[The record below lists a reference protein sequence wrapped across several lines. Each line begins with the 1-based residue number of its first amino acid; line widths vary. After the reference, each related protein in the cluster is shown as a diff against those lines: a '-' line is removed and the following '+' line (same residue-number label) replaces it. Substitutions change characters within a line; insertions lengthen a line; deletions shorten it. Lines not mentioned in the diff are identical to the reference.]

1 MNRKILLVT
10 DAWHPQINGVVTTLS
25 NLVKQAKL
33 NGDKIHVYHPGRCKI
48 RFPLPFYPEIKVG
61 LANPFHVRKLLKKQ
75 KWDHIHIATPEGS
88 LGITF
93 ARTCR
98 RLNIPF
104 STSCHTKF
112 PEFIN
117 ARFPFISVDI
127 GWKWMKHVYRDSTH
141 ILTTTETMKK
151 ELTNH
156 GFKQKIYSWSRGV
169 DRTIFKPNADNTS
182 SKIKT
187 LLYVGR
193 ISHEKNIEDF
203 CKLDIQNT
211 TKIAVGDGPQLK
223 ELKKRYPDVLFV
235 GYKHGK
241 ELAKYYA
248 SADVFVFPSKS
259 DTFGVVILEAM
270 ACGTPTAAYP
280 VTGPI
285 DIIRNGV
292 NGYIRDNL
300 YDSVKHCLTIDR
312 KRVIMESEKW
322 SWETCY
328 QQFTKI
334 LLPIEEKQLTFFD
347 NWGINST

>member
-1 MNRKILLVT
+1 MNRKILLIT
-10 DAWHPQINGVVTTLS
+10 DAWFPQINGVVTTLS

-33 NGDKIHVYHPGRCKI
+33 NNDTIHVYHPGRCKI

-61 LANPFHVRKLLKKQ
+61 IPNPFHIRKLLKKQ

-117 ARFPFISVDI
+117 ARFPFISVDT
-127 GWKWMKHVYRDSTH
+127 GWQWMKHVYRDSTH
-141 ILTTTETMKK
+141 ILTTTESMKQ
-151 ELTNH
+151 ELISH
-156 GFKQKIYSWSRGV
+156 GFTQEIHSWSRGV
-169 DRTIFKPNADNTS
+169 DKDIFKPNLKHDINE
-182 SKIKT
+182 IKT

-193 ISHEKNIEDF
+193 VSHEKNIEDF
-203 CKLDIQNT
+203 CKLDILNT
-211 TKIAVGDGPQLK
+211 KKIIVGDGPQRK
-223 ELKKRYPDVLFV
+223 ELEKRYSDVTFA
-235 GYKHGK
+235 GYKHGE
-241 ELAKYYA
+241 ELASYYA
-248 SADVFVFPSKS
+248 NADVFVFPSKS

-280 VTGPI
+280 VTGPV

-292 NGYIRDNL
+292 NGYTREYLADA
-300 YDSVKHCLTIDR
+300 VKNCLTIDR
-312 KRVIMESEKW
+312 QRVIIESEKW

-328 QQFTKI
+328 NQFTKI
-334 LLPIEEKQLTFFD
+334 LLPIEEKQLTFDF
-347 NWGINST
+347 